1 MPTTSS
7 FQSVIDANGTSHGF
21 LVDNGLLL
29 QCQWNP
35 EAGRWE
41 QGEAVPGAVGG
52 DSLSVLYLDKLWPTS
67 STSSS
72 GTWNPGLVVA
82 YRTGRGNGSEI
93 QAVFGQ
99 WNSNGEL
106 QWSAP
111 QALTSNGVNEK
122 EFSLVAGVNGGFS
135 LVSQKQEERPGAEG
149 TATGLGIARPDTEL
163 YREDFA
169 LQRDADSPS
178 GYGLQVAAGSSLQGL
193 VLNPAS
199 APLAA
204 PRVTTGEGIQFNRS
218 TLVFSGSNALPGA
231 LPGSGVGG
239 AVWSGTR
246 LSGQAST
253 GGNGFLNFG
262 VLGRPVKWQISVPLY
277 TTGRD
282 EVSDIYSRSSSSSGS
297 GNDIAEYGSSQP
309 ILFKPIRT
317 FEDLYEAE
325 KVFSGVL
332 DDERPRSRSVKFLS
346 QGLRDSGL
354 LTLTGLP
361 SIGGDISRATGGSG
375 DWRWGIYGRGSF
387 GLLNTGEGPAFDSF
401 TKLAFVV
408 ATTDQVRSFSDAV
421 NFILRRDN
429 LTKKVTKNYAFG
441 FSGSVASEFLYASLS
456 AQPKAPIKVVSREAL
471 AVDLGA
477 SYTQRKFVKTSDF
490 PVVRV
495 FNIKGSDSFGYQWV
509 QTLSNNGLPIAGAG
523 GILPEVAGLAADSA
537 TAARFLYSIYGFTQL
552 RGETDGL
559 SRLVKYNTYGLA
571 REDVPLYNRD
581 KPNTLLYTNL
591 ALGLV
596 GTATSL
602 LAPVGVA
609 VRQPAT
615 QASKQSLFN
624 ATTLSATVAWNG
636 LGFEANLFN
645 NISFN
650 AALGPDRNNAFF
662 NDRFLAEVGFS
673 LLGAFQPILRYS
685 TSYTASGDP
694 TVVPAPPS
702 ASGPGPQESA
712 GLPGEDVGDA
722 QPVAGTD
729 PSPFYYNPS
738 LGSTASDGAGAS
750 TLSSTVSTL
759 YSLVVSAGPTDL
771 VGTRLFQ
778 LSGSSGRGLNDGSYT
793 NVRLLGVVP
802 EGSDSYA
809 EASIVVT
816 GGAIT
821 SVVITKTGTYLYLP
835 PYSTIGNTG
844 SAGEVVLV
852 PEFYT
857 VNPAT
862 GTNLADPAAVAQGI
876 VVLPTILVTTNPPAG
891 DPPAQLSKTPISVFN
906 QVKVGSGG
914 SGYPLWDASTATA
927 TAPVPGD
934 NTPYTYSGVSCTI
947 TAADGSGPIANLQG
961 ATTTNATVVL
971 VAGKIQKV
979 ILEQPFYT
987 AAAASAAGYSLDL
1000 QLPAD
1005 VVPTA
1010 AASLSLTPSSASY
1023 NNFIDD
1029 GSFSAQAFA
1038 PGSEPTGAG
1047 VYIAAGNTDSAPLF
1061 ANQKALPL
1069 QSRVVYRDSKGN
1081 STYLNAISWMAA
1093 TPTRPAYWGVTNNR
1107 AVLPVDGYQSTLPEF
1122 SLASQP
1128 VSTQVSSTGEPL
1140 VAWVENLTSQG
1151 IVQRAVPSAG
1161 ANGLESYQKF
1171 IGDVYSNQRI
1181 AYSYKNAR
1189 GEWETNPLYYI
1200 PADGAIIQNLQVVNT
1215 TPVGAGSPQVLMVW
1229 TETSIEAMQG
1239 LKPQLSSLQ
1248 NGSIPTVIKSAQF
1261 DPQNARFS
1269 TPQVVPWDPS
1279 TEVGLGVTDLNLSS
1293 QWSVAAD
1300 GSLVQTP
1307 SLSWSQ
1313 YVATPYQLSVLNSS
1327 PVVYDPLNL
1336 EGPGLSNN
1344 NLGSLANSPQTFTSA
1359 SSTGLQFGVAGALQ
1373 INSDAAVQNSDG
1385 TGVLSI
1391 GVGSLNGYEQALAAQ
1406 SGVASTTPSQ
1416 ALPRSP
1422 YSLEFWVKAPAG
1434 KNPEGAGMLAL
1445 GQPSEAAV
1453 GAAVLPAGWSL
1464 TSSFVVEQLTWA
1476 QAVAKGLIASSA
1488 IPSGQENDL
1497 YGYNWGLVADGA
1509 NSTASGASNPG
1520 GSNLYSNALSIT
1532 NLVAGTALPGM
1543 AQFLAS
1549 YGLSSDVLKGSS
1561 GVSASV
1567 LATVPG
1573 TALQFNNALVDG
1585 SPSSSLNGIAV
1596 DTSSALINSGVVTA
1610 ASSTWT
1616 DNANLQTLFAQL
1628 WSYQQS
1634 YGKPKV
1640 NFSLDPA
1647 SSIAPSASTP
1657 SATAQEQYAA
1667 YGLNFQL
1674 NQSTAVSIDANGKLV
1689 FDVGAASSLLSD
1701 AAINDGNWHYVVA
1714 TYLPDYVLA
1723 TIADK
1728 QYQVPQLT
1736 GTASLYIDGKA
1747 AATPL
1752 AIDDVFSP
1760 TTEADSAL
1768 LLYGNAGGSID
1779 EVALYTTALTAV
1791 EAKPAVFDPQNPW
1804 PMMSGKDALELVQ
1817 ALGYNIA
1824 QLNQNPGVE
1833 IGAINQHWQARSV
1846 DPNGAEKAT
1855 FTATYATDASG
1866 DAAWTQAQSLNLQ
1879 AAPIATLPSAT
1890 RPTLAD
1896 NLAIVTLS
1904 GGDWSSFNPAQRT
1917 LASVTAQ
1924 YGTVVNGAFTPV
1936 GSAFN
1941 LAPDQILL
1949 GNSTLQQLQPAGS
1962 DTNLSYTFL
1971 TNTPELNLLVPL
1983 SEELA
1988 LQQRQAGNTY
1998 SVQYKLNF
2006 TPNLTSTT
2014 PPPTV
2019 LSGTVTPSQLLPV
2032 RQQLNPSALQG
2043 KSLYPSAIATADV
2056 LEQATS
2062 QLQYIDSGEVIQ
2074 RQSVPSASTP
2084 GALPTPV
2091 QGFGY
2096 STMAGRYN
2104 SDTSTPSGWLAIAQ
2118 PFTPTAG
2125 SNPAGRIWIQYTGQY
2140 PSSGNPSTAE
2150 SPITWLNALA
2160 RSSFSDAAPNLPLLN
2175 DARNPSSG
2183 GGLLIQAD
2191 PTAGWGGN
2199 IGNTMLVVDLNGDGN
2214 DELIIA
2220 APNTNAGGTVYII
2233 DGSWIQTNL
2242 ATNPEILDLSNPEN
2256 LGDVVTVLTPAAA
2269 GGLPAGDDSSNALFG
2284 TALAFDGTD
2293 LIIGAP
2299 GYQRQMVSGD
2309 NSTAVSIGAVY
2320 RFNTKVQS
2328 LGSLSPRLSQ
2338 QLGQGGSLQS
2348 RDPLGETVLSY
2359 WGEQLGS
2366 AITAAPNTGEVAIAA
2381 SGYTA
2386 ALQYSGKQAVQNEL
2400 DANSSPGPFG
2410 DGALLRLQLASALN
2424 TTAGSG
2430 SFADVANAS
2439 QGNSA
2444 EASGYMQRLKALMT
2458 DPIVKATAYADQS
2471 LTANAVGAVYY
2482 YAAGAA
2488 ADSAPT
2494 ATFYGPSPWN
2504 TGATGFGSSLTLAD
2518 LNNTQSK
2525 TLVIGAASSGGP
2537 GATYF
2542 IAPEKLPS
2550 TALVDASSGSPQYLA
2565 YLSAGLTLYGN
2576 ATTDQFGYGLASGDV
2591 NNDGYDDVLIQA
2603 PNAGSSQGAGYLVFG
2618 TDSIDYA
2625 NAFLAGNGPYTGT
2638 IGAGGI
2644 GSVRNN
2650 AGSLALDVL
2659 VESNAVANAE
2669 TGRGSFNI
2677 KDVDGNG
2684 IPDILLG
2691 ARGAGSAYITYGKE
2705 YLADISSFQL
2715 NKLAGNNGFI
2725 LEGLASTTQGSLRSI
2740 GDINGD
2746 GYGDF
2751 FSRQDGG
2758 LTSTIRIELG
2768 ASTDDILAQAAQSFI
2783 SFSVSS
2789 DTQVLAAGDVNG
2801 DGLSDLALFRQVDVP
2816 GDNSPGAGSLTGLLF
2831 GDVNSSLQLG
2841 ENAGLLVDPYSAP
2854 LAQQITDGLT
2864 DQAPAMTVV
2873 GDTLYSVVK
2882 GLGNTNLYINTSRDG
2897 GNTWQSW
2904 FDITT
2909 ESQAGVATNL
2919 GASIAYF
2926 DGLLQLAYVDA
2937 TTGTISVTSLNPD
2950 GKPDGWSAPQRLA
2963 GFSTSAPPLLLDEGS
2978 RLALYWLGEAGTIQQ
2993 SFFTPVGSSGG
3004 SWTSPQAIS
3013 TPTGEPITSLTALAG
3028 VVTDTRTILAY
3039 GGRSTDAASL
3049 GQPTVELIA
3058 STPSDLAFTS
3068 LESLLS
3074 ADRVAEQAPGLTRT
3088 STGLAL
3094 TYTTNAGSVQLG
3106 TLDLAAA
3113 SSSGDEPAWSF
3124 VSVAGL
3130 NTQLAT
3136 TPLFHQ
3142 GALLINSSL
3151 AASDAVELTAIG
3163 TSSGVTWLNTTAELG
3178 AGQGQ
3183 SLSQRA
3189 GAANPVNQPVW
3200 SDAIGGASPS
3210 APSMATSGATISLA
3224 VHGTDDQI
3232 YWNQSTDAG
3241 STWKGWVALPPG
3253 MTTYKSP
3260 SIAVF
3265 NGELY
3270 LCYLGK
3276 DNNQI
3281 NITRYVNGS
3290 WVNQYQIP
3298 GQSATAAMLLTEG
3311 DKLAVYFTAND
3322 SRDLILKAY
3331 SASPSSSSGWSTTGI
3346 NYADGT
3352 QTLPQTASSA
3362 IAATRFNGQTYLAYL
3377 GGTRSNRSSTV
3388 YITTTPDSQVDS
3400 SAAWEIPSTLNE
3412 GTTPPVLANGLGL
3425 ALTSNGTNLVLSY
3438 ADTANGNKTQLLR
3451 SGDGANWVADF
3462 GSLAAF
3468 DSSAAI
3474 ALGYSQ
3480 AAGASAPALVAAAIT
3495 SSEAIQF
3502 FGALNS
3508 NSLSASETASSLQAV
3523 GDVNGDGY
3531 DDLMVTSANVGYDP
3545 TGRGQFTGP
3554 DARLLS
3560 TARLLLG
3567 AATPAGLAAQVQVGA
3582 SQALIQ
3588 AFEAPALGTEAP
3600 LLRPTG
3606 APNPSAMPLQVATS
3620 LAFAQRTPAGN
3631 LLSPSRPVT
3640 AAEMLAKAGDPASLL
3655 KVSNLLLPS
3664 GVMLPEPAAAST
3676 GQGGLNSAAGY
3687 GDLNGDGYTDYLAAD
3702 GLLNPYA
3709 PAGSGYGVWSIRA
3722 AGDVNGNGCDDVFLA
3737 LSPVETAGQFIQSVL
3752 VDGALFHVV
3761 DNQFSLNQAGLSSSS
3776 SGAIWT
3782 TPGLKAALDPYTYAY
3797 SDPTSGDSIPSL
3809 QTWFEGI
3816 QSYQGASS
3824 LTAAPSL
3831 ATGAISPAGGVIAL
3845 AEDGSG
3851 LIFAPSPTGSY
3862 SFGTVANSNWQV
3874 RSQALSL
3881 PGISLTNLAWFEG
3894 KLYAAFTSTIGSGK
3908 SAEENVIGFAY
3919 CSDPTAADPAWTVIS
3934 TLNGEQAL
3942 TAPVLVN
3949 EGSYLALYFVGTDS
3963 KIHYLFSNDPSSQTQ
3978 SSSGSSGSSW
3988 GSSLQAGSTPSG
4000 DTFVNT
4006 SGVLRYSGGVQTSS
4020 GRLTA
4025 ARFQGRTVLAYFSG
4039 TDSKPEGGIG
4049 ITVQPTAT
4057 PWLNNNWGNVQF
4069 VSANATSGGGLSL
4082 AATST
4087 QLYLAAN
4094 DGASSRL
4101 YTASATRSSSSSA
4114 PALNWSSG
4122 KSFTG
4127 VLGIPQ
4133 LTTVGG
4139 RLVSTVYSDVNG
4151 YAVSP
4156 LDPSLAAA
4164 AQQSLAG
4171 YSIDANLDINGDGFQ
4186 DLLIS
4191 DPSNPS
4197 LGLDNQYA
4205 IFGGDYF
4212 DIGTLIGTPADD
4224 TQIGT
4229 PLGDVIYALEG
4240 SDVIISNGGRDI
4252 ILAGSGNDAISII
4265 NARFRRIDGGIGV
4278 DSLQLEGQANQ
4289 DWNFSLNT
4297 AAINPAAFSIRPGN
4311 RLRSIEAISSQG
4323 FGANTLQFDAA
4334 AINAINSNHTVFLTP
4349 DATDSILLSDDLQ
4362 RDPSRDTVY
4371 SGLRWNAYSGSTN
4384 AALLY
4389 VAVPSS
4395 QTALTASGENV
4406 WLASHVGAVG
4416 PQAPAAALL
4425 AEASV
4430 SGEPAD
4436 PLLPRAI
4443 ASEVDLGKGLRLLSF
4458 NALDPS
4464 DAVRFVLERS
4474 DASGRR
4480 VVMYTTTSVNS
4491 NAEAGIHYT
4500 PVVGLVIFE
4509 PGDSRQE
4516 ITVPIKLE
4524 AFQRLRG
4531 GRLSLQVYDM
4541 PDVGQKNAC
4550 HLLIQPA
4557 AQDDGA
4563 PPVLSGFELTPSAR
4577 GDGASLR
4584 FRADANGSS
4593 STLDSLR
4600 LTISQRLTADA
4611 REPVSSQTV
4620 SVLDAIASSG
4630 SQVPAYDAVTGA
4642 LALDNDDSH
4651 NGQISGHLELNFSAA
4666 NGQPTVSLAAPALQW
4681 QTPLQLSADFTFRL
4695 LPDVPLT
4702 LWRSDTG
4709 SEAVSFGLESGGRSF
4724 TLLSNASAGS
4734 EGSLDATKALDDS
4747 AFGWQSTEGKAVG
4760 SRAVIQ
4766 GLSLAG
4772 TSWRPTATQEGQ
4784 ALKLLDLRVAGN
4796 QITAKFAGG
4805 VSAVYAPQATGSA
4818 PSPAPILPSVQIQR
4832 LGRYENAFGLYAVDS
4847 VTGLVDGLAP
4857 GHERYLQAALARSE
4871 SSGLLLSSDRLPDF
4885 GKQVSFEDLPLDLN
4899 RAYGMLLLVDGD
4911 RQRIFSSFAGANPDG
4926 AAQMISLGSA
4936 SNGLVVGFEDQ
4947 SIALGSGPTDHDF
4960 NDVIVTIR
4968 NVTVPLF

>member
-7 FQSVIDANGTSHGF
+7 FQAVIDANGTSHGF

-82 YRTGRGNGSEI
+82 YRTGRGNGSDI

-99 WNSNGEL
+99 WNSDGEL

-111 QALTSNGVNEK
+111 QSLTRNGVNEK
-122 EFSLVAGVNGGFS
+122 DYSLVAGANGGFS
-135 LVSQKQEERPGAEG
+135 LVSQKQEERPGGEG

-178 GYGLQVAAGSSLQGL
+178 GYGLQASGGSSLQGL

-204 PRVTTGEGIQFNRS
+204 PRLTTGEGIQFNRS
-218 TLVFSGSNALPGA
+218 TLVFSGSNELPGA
-231 LPGSGVGG
+231 LPGGGVGG
-239 AVWSGTR
+239 VVASGTR

-262 VLGRPVKWQISVPLY
+262 VLGRPVKWQLSFPLY
-277 TTGRD
+277 TSDTD
-282 EVSDIYSRSSSSSGS
+282 SEIESIAPDSSTSFIANTTVASEPVS
-297 GNDIAEYGSSQP
+297 
-309 ILFKPIRT
+309 ILI
-317 FEDLYEAE
+317 E
-325 KVFSGVL
+325 S
-332 DDERPRSRSVKFLS
+332 
-346 QGLRDSGL
+346 
-354 LTLTGLP
+354 
-361 SIGGDISRATGGSG
+361 GDISERAIALYRDEGLIESGISEVFQSGAGSLLDAGLSPIGGNISRAKDGSG
-375 DWRWGIYGRGSF
+375 DWRWSVYGRGSF
-387 GLLNTGEGPAFDSF
+387 GLLNTGNGPQFDSF
-401 TKLAFVV
+401 TKLGFSVS
-408 ATTDQVRSFSDAV
+408 TTDQVRAV
-421 NFILRRDN
+421 ADVGNFIAARIDKRS
-429 LTKKVTKNYAFG
+429 TKNYAFG
-441 FSGSVASEFLYASLS
+441 FSGSFASEFLYASLS
-456 AQPKAPIKVVSREAL
+456 AKPKAPIKVASRMAL
-471 AVDLGA
+471 AIDAGA
-477 SYTQRKFVKTSDF
+477 SYTQRKLLKKSGELPIIQTINVKA
-490 PVVRV
+490 
-495 FNIKGSDSFGYQWV
+495 SDSFGYQWV
-509 QTLSNNGLPIAGAG
+509 QTLSNNGLPIEGAG
-523 GILPEVAGLAADSA
+523 GILPEVAGLTADSA
-537 TAARFLYSIYGFTQL
+537 SAARFLYSIYGLLAIPRTGDDLELL
-552 RGETDGL
+552 RKNGF
-559 SRLVKYNTYGLA
+559 SNKYDEGNVYLNSSLKQSPILA
-571 REDVPLYNRD
+571 FNA
-581 KPNTLLYTNL
+581 

-602 LAPVGVA
+602 LAPVAMA
-609 VRQPAT
+609 VRKPADLT
-615 QASKQSLFN
+615 SKQSLFN
-624 ATTLSATVAWNG
+624 ATTLIAAVTWNG
-636 LGFEANLFN
+636 FGFEANLYN
-645 NISFN
+645 EISFN
-650 AALGPDRNNAFF
+650 AGLGASRNSVFF
-662 NDRFLAEVGFS
+662 DERFLAEVGFN
-673 LLGAFQPILRYS
+673 LLGAFQPVLRYS

-694 TVVPAPPS
+694 AAPQAATSVPEA
-702 ASGPGPQESA
+702 ASGFA
-712 GLPGEDVGDA
+712 GQGMGA
-722 QPVAGTD
+722 SQPASGTD
-729 PSPFYYNPS
+729 LSPFYYNPS

-778 LSGSSGRGLNDGSYT
+778 LSGSSGRGLNDGSYA

-809 EASIVVT
+809 EASIVVR

-862 GTNLADPAAVAQGI
+862 GTSLADPAAVAQGT

-934 NTPYTYSGVSCTI
+934 NTPYTYSRVLCTI
-947 TAADGSGPIANLQG
+947 TAADGSGPISNLQG
-961 ATTTNATVVL
+961 ATSTFATLVL
-971 VAGKIQKV
+971 VGGAIQKV

-987 AAAASAAGYSLDL
+987 AAVASGAGYSLDL
-1000 QLPAD
+1000 QLPD
-1005 VVPTA
+1005 GVSPTA

-1047 VYIAAGNTDSAPLF
+1047 VHIAAGNTDSAPLY

-1093 TPTRPAYWGVTNNR
+1093 TPTQPAYWGVTNNR

-1128 VSTQVSSTGEPL
+1128 VSTRVSSTGEPL

-1151 IVQRAVPSAG
+1151 FVQRAVPYAG
-1161 ANGLESYQKF
+1161 GNGMESYQKF
-1171 IGDVYSNQRI
+1171 VGDVYSNQRI
-1181 AYSYKNAR
+1181 AYSYRNAR

-1200 PADGAIIQNLQVVNT
+1200 AADGAVIQNLQVVST
-1215 TPVGAGSPQVLMVW
+1215 APEGSGNPQVLMVW

-1248 NGSIPTVIKSAQF
+1248 NGFIPTVIKSALF
-1261 DPQNARFS
+1261 DPQDGRFS
-1269 TPQVVPWDPS
+1269 TPKEVPWDPS

-1336 EGPGLSNN
+1336 EGPGLSSN
-1344 NLGSLANSPQTFTSA
+1344 NLGSLADSSQTLTSA

-1391 GVGSLNGYEQALAAQ
+1391 GVGSLNGYEQAVAAE
-1406 SGVASTTPSQ
+1406 SGVASTAVSQ
-1416 ALPRSP
+1416 PLPRSP

-1434 KNPEGAGMLAL
+1434 KNPEGAGLLAL

-1453 GAAVLPAGWSL
+1453 GAAVLPQGWSL

-1476 QAVAKGLIASSA
+1476 QAAAQGLIASSA
-1488 IPSGQENDL
+1488 IPNGQENDL
-1497 YGYNWGLVADGA
+1497 YGYTWGLVADGA

-1549 YGLSSDVLKGSS
+1549 YGLSSDVLTGSS

-1573 TALQFNNALVDG
+1573 TELLFNTALVDG
-1585 SPSSSLNGIAV
+1585 NPSSSLNGIAV

-1610 ASSTWT
+1610 ASSSWT
-1616 DNANLQTLFAQL
+1616 DNANLQKLFAQL
-1628 WSYQQS
+1628 WAYQQS
-1634 YGKPKV
+1634 FGKPKV

-1647 SSIAPSASTP
+1647 ASSSPSPSTP

-1674 NQSTAVSIDANGKLV
+1674 NQSTAVSINANGKLV

-1714 TYLPDYVLA
+1714 TYLPDYFLA

-1728 QYQVPQLT
+1728 QYQVPGLT

-1760 TTEADSAL
+1760 STEADSAL

-1804 PMMSGKDALELVQ
+1804 PMMSGKDAVELVQ

-1833 IGAINQHWQARSV
+1833 IGAINQHWKARSV

-1866 DAAWTQAQSLNLQ
+1866 DGAWTQAQPLNLQ
-1879 AAPIATLPSAT
+1879 AAPIATRPSAT
-1890 RPTLAD
+1890 RPTPAED
-1896 NLAIVTLS
+1896 LAIVTLS
-1904 GGDWSSFNPAQRT
+1904 GGDWSSFNPAHRT
-1917 LASVTAQ
+1917 LTSVTAQ

-1962 DTNLSYTFL
+1962 DSNLSYTFL
-1971 TNTPELNLLVPL
+1971 SNTPELNLLVPF

-1988 LQQRQAGNTY
+1988 LQQRQSGNTY
-1998 SVQYKLNF
+1998 AVRYNLNF
-2006 TPNLTSTT
+2006 APNVTSTT
-2014 PPPTV
+2014 PPPTL
-2019 LSGTVTPSQLLPV
+2019 LSGTVMPSRLLPV
-2032 RQQLNPSALQG
+2032 RELLNPSALQN
-2043 KSLYPSAIATADV
+2043 KSLYPRAIATADV

-2074 RQSVPSASTP
+2074 RQRVPSVSNP
-2084 GALPTPV
+2084 GGLPTPV

-2096 STMAGRYN
+2096 STMAGRFN
-2104 SDTSTPSGWLAIAQ
+2104 SDTSSPAGWLAIAQ

-2125 SNPAGRIWIQYTGQY
+2125 SNPAGRVWIQYTGQY
-2140 PSSGNPSTAE
+2140 PVSGHPSTAE

-2214 DELIIA
+2214 DELILA
-2220 APNTNAGGTVYII
+2220 APNTNEGGTVYII
-2233 DGSWIQTNL
+2233 DGSWIQKNL
-2242 ATNPEILDLSNPEN
+2242 TSNPEILDLSNPDN

-2269 GGLPAGDDSSNALFG
+2269 GGLPTGDDSSNALFG

-2299 GYQRQMVSGD
+2299 GYQRQIVRGD
-2309 NSTAVSIGAVY
+2309 SSTAVGIGAVY
-2320 RFNTKVQS
+2320 RFNTKVEA
-2328 LGSLSPRLSQ
+2328 LGSPTPRLSQ
-2338 QLGQGGSLQS
+2338 QLGKGGSL
-2348 RDPLGETVLSY
+2348 RALNPLGETVISY

-2366 AITAAPNTGEVAIAA
+2366 AIAAAPDTGEVAIAA

-2386 ALQYSGKQAVQNEL
+2386 ALQYSGKQAIQNEL
-2400 DANSSPGPFG
+2400 DANSSPGANG
-2410 DGALLRLQLASALN
+2410 DGALLKLQLGSALN

-2430 SFADVANAS
+2430 SFAVVANAS
-2439 QGNSA
+2439 QGNGA
-2444 EASGYMQRLKALMT
+2444 EGSSFMQRLKALVT
-2458 DPIVKATAYADQS
+2458 DPIAKATVYADQS

-2488 ADSAPT
+2488 ADRNPT

-2504 TGATGFGSSLTLAD
+2504 TGASGFGSSLTLAD
-2518 LNNTQSK
+2518 LNNTNSK

-2537 GATYF
+2537 GAAYF
-2542 IAPEKLPS
+2542 IAPDKLPS

-2576 ATTDQFGYGLASGDV
+2576 DTTDQFGDGLASGDV

-2603 PNAGSSQGAGYLVFG
+2603 PNTGSSQGAGYLVFG

-2625 NAFLAGNGPYTGT
+2625 NAFVAGNGPYTGT

-2644 GSVRNN
+2644 GSVSNN
-2650 AGSLALDVL
+2650 AGSLPLNVL
-2659 VESNAVANAE
+2659 VESNAVVNAE

-2684 IPDILLG
+2684 IPDILIG
-2691 ARGAGSAYITYGKE
+2691 ARGAGSAYITYGKD

-2715 NKLAGNNGFI
+2715 NKLASNNGFI
-2725 LEGLASTTQGSLRSI
+2725 LEGLASTTQGSLCSI

-2751 FSRQDGG
+2751 FSRQDRG

-2768 ASTDDILAQAAQSFI
+2768 ASTEDILAQAAQSFI
-2783 SFSVSS
+2783 SFSVSR

-2854 LAQQITDGLT
+2854 LSQQISGGLT
-2864 DQAPAMTVV
+2864 DQAPAMTAV
-2873 GDTLYSVVK
+2873 GSTLYSVVK
-2882 GLGNTNLYINTSRDG
+2882 GLGNNNLYINTSSNG
-2897 GNTWQSW
+2897 GNTWQPW

-2909 ESQAGVATNL
+2909 QSQPGVATNL
-2919 GASIAYF
+2919 GASIASF
-2926 DGLLQLAYVDA
+2926 NGLLQLAYVDA
-2937 TTGTISVTSLNPD
+2937 NSGTISIITLDPD
-2950 GKPDGWSAPQRLA
+2950 GKPDAWSAPQRLT

-2978 RLALYWLGEAGTIQQ
+2978 RLALYWLGEAGTIMQA
-2993 SFFTPVGSSGG
+2993 FFTPSGD
-3004 SWTSPQAIS
+3004 SEDRWTSPQAIT
-3013 TPTGEPITSLTALAG
+3013 TPTGEPITSLTALSG

-3039 GGRSTDAASL
+3039 GGSSTAAASL

-3074 ADRVAEQAPGLTRT
+3074 ADRVAGQAPGLTRT
-3088 STGLAL
+3088 NMGLAL

-3124 VSVAGL
+3124 ASVAGL

-3151 AASDAVELTAIG
+3151 AATDEVELTAIG

-3178 AGQGQ
+3178 AGQSQ

-3200 SDAIGGASPS
+3200 SGAIGGASPS
-3210 APSMATSGATISLA
+3210 APSMATSGSTISLA
-3224 VHGTDDQI
+3224 AHGTDNQI

-3241 STWKGWVALPPG
+3241 STWRGWVALPPG

-3265 NGELY
+3265 NDELY

-3290 WVNQYQIP
+3290 WVPQYQIP
-3298 GQSATAAMLLTEG
+3298 GQSATAATLLTEG

-3331 SASPSSSSGWSTTGI
+3331 SASPSSSSGWSTTAV
-3346 NYADGT
+3346 NYADG
-3352 QTLPQTASSA
+3352 PQTASSA

-3377 GGTRSNRSSTV
+3377 GGTRSSPSSTI

-3400 SAAWEIPSTLNE
+3400 SAAWEFPSTLSK
-3412 GTTPPVLANGLGL
+3412 GSVPPVLANGLGL
-3425 ALTSNGTNLVLSY
+3425 ALTSNATNLVLGY
-3438 ADTANGNKTQLLR
+3438 ANTANGNQTQLLR
-3451 SGDGANWVADF
+3451 SRDGATWVSDF
-3462 GSLAAF
+3462 SSLAPF
-3468 DSSAAI
+3468 DSTATM

-3480 AAGASAPALVAAAIT
+3480 AAGVSAPALVAAAIN
-3495 SSEAIQF
+3495 SSDAIEF
-3502 FGALNS
+3502 YGAPNS
-3508 NSLSASETASSLQAV
+3508 NTLSASQTSSSLQAV
-3523 GDVNGDGY
+3523 GDVDGDGY
-3531 DDLMVTSANVGYDP
+3531 DDLMVTAANVAYDP
-3545 TGRGQFTGP
+3545 TGSGQFTGP
-3554 DARLLS
+3554 EARLLS

-3567 AATPAGLAAQVQVGA
+3567 APTATALAAQVEGGG
-3582 SQALIQ
+3582 SKALIQ
-3588 AFEAPALGTEAP
+3588 AFVTPALGTEAP
-3600 LLRPTG
+3600 QLRPTG
-3606 APNPSAMPLQVATS
+3606 APIQSAKPLQVAAP
-3620 LAFAQRTPAGN
+3620 LAFAQRTPAGH
-3631 LLSPSRPVT
+3631 LLSPSRPVS
-3640 AAEMLAKAGDPASLL
+3640 AAEMLAQASDPASLL
-3655 KVSNLLLPS
+3655 TVSNLLLP
-3664 GVMLPEPAAAST
+3664 GGEMLPEPAAAST

-3687 GDLNGDGYTDYLAAD
+3687 GDLNGDGYTDDLAAD

-3816 QSYQGASS
+3816 QGYQGASS
-3824 LTAAPSL
+3824 LTAAPTLPS
-3831 ATGAISPAGGVIAL
+3831 GAISSSGGMVAL
-3845 AEDGSG
+3845 ADDGSG
-3851 LIFAPSPTGSY
+3851 LIFAPSPFGSY
-3862 SFGTVANSNWQV
+3862 YFGTVANSNWQV
-3874 RSQALSL
+3874 RSQPLIPAGLST
-3881 PGISLTNLAWFEG
+3881 TNLAWFQG
-3894 KLYAAFTSTIGSGK
+3894 KLYATFTSTIGSGK
-3908 SAEENVIGFAY
+3908 SDEEKVIGFAY
-3919 CSDPTAADPAWTVIS
+3919 CSDPTAADPAWTVIR

-3942 TAPVLVN
+3942 SAPVLVN
-3949 EGSYLALYFVGTDS
+3949 EGAYLALYFVGTDS

-4000 DTFVNT
+4000 DAFVNT

-4020 GRLTA
+4020 GQLSA

-4039 TDSKPEGGIG
+4039 TSSKPEDGIG
-4049 ITVQPTAT
+4049 ITQQPTAT
-4057 PWLNNNWGNVQF
+4057 PWLDSNWGNVQF
-4069 VSANATSGGGLSL
+4069 VNAQATSGGQALSL

-4094 DGASSRL
+4094 DVMAPRL
-4101 YTASATRSSSSSA
+4101 YTASTTRSSASSA
-4114 PALNWSSG
+4114 PTLNWSSA
-4122 KSFTG
+4122 KSFG
-4127 VLGIPQ
+4127 NFSGIPQ
-4133 LTTVGG
+4133 LVTVGG
-4139 RLVSTVYSDVNG
+4139 RLFSTVYSGGNG
-4151 YAVSP
+4151 YGVSP
-4156 LDPSLAAA
+4156 LDPNLAAA
-4164 AQQSLAG
+4164 AQPSLAG
-4171 YSIDANLDINGDGFQ
+4171 YSIDANIDINGDGFQ

-4191 DPSNPS
+4191 DPSNPAV
-4197 LGLDNQYA
+4197 GLDNQYGL
-4205 IFGGDYF
+4205 FGGDYL

-4224 TQIGT
+4224 AQDGT

-4240 SDVIISNGGRDI
+4240 SDVIIGNGGRDL
-4252 ILAGSGNDAISII
+4252 ILAGSGTDTISII
-4265 NARFRRIDGGIGV
+4265 DARFRRIDGGIGV
-4278 DSLQLEGQANQ
+4278 DSLQLEGPVNQA
-4289 DWNFSLNT
+4289 WNFSLDHASVSPT
-4297 AAINPAAFSIRPGN
+4297 AFAIRPGN
-4311 RLRSIEAISSQG
+4311 QLRSIEAISSQG
-4323 FGANTLQFDAA
+4323 YGANALQFDAA
-4334 AINAINSNHTVFLTP
+4334 AINAINNNHTLFLTP
-4349 DATDSILLSDDLQ
+4349 DASDSILLSEDLQ

-4371 SGLRWNAYSGSTN
+4371 SGLRWNAYSGSVD

-4395 QTALTASGENV
+4395 QTELTPSGENA
-4406 WLASHVGAVG
+4406 WLASHVSATGS
-4416 PQAPAAALL
+4416 QSSAPVLFSAAQPL
-4425 AEASV
+4425 SD
-4430 SGEPAD
+4430 PAD
-4436 PLLPRAI
+4436 PLLPSVI
-4443 ASEVDLGKGLRLLSF
+4443 TSELDFGRGLRLLSYKTF
-4458 NALDPS
+4458 DAS
-4464 DAVRFVLERS
+4464 DQVRFVLERFDVS
-4474 DASGRR
+4474 RRQLVAYASTAADGSAEPGRD
-4480 VVMYTTTSVNS
+4480 
-4491 NAEAGIHYT
+4491 YT
-4500 PVVGLVIFE
+4500 PVAGLVIFE
-4509 PGDSRQE
+4509 PGESRRE
-4516 ITVPIKLE
+4516 ITVPINRE
-4524 AFQRLRG
+4524 AFRLLRG
-4531 GRLSLQVYDM
+4531 GRLSLQLQELA
-4541 PDVGQKNAC
+4541 DVGQKQER

-4557 AQDDGA
+4557 ADARGSV
-4563 PPVLSGFELTPSAR
+4563 PVLSGFGFAVDPSSRKATL
-4577 GDGASLR
+4577 S
-4584 FRADANGSS
+4584 FRADANNAGETPTSLAFAIGQRS
-4593 STLDSLR
+4593 RADAAPGGGGQSVAILDAIRLASDAVPPAYDRDPNGLALDTDGRSNAQVRSQLTLDLMATGADPALFLSGPDLVWSSPASSPNGRSLVF
-4600 LTISQRLTADA
+4600 D
-4611 REPVSSQTV
+4611 QTV
-4620 SVLDAIASSG
+4620 S
-4630 SQVPAYDAVTGA
+4630 
-4642 LALDNDDSH
+4642 
-4651 NGQISGHLELNFSAA
+4651 
-4666 NGQPTVSLAAPALQW
+4666 
-4681 QTPLQLSADFTFRL
+4681 LSAWRADQGSGTATFAL
-4695 LPDVPLT
+4695 V
-4702 LWRSDTG
+4702 
-4709 SEAVSFGLESGGRSF
+4709 SGGRSVS
-4724 TLLSNASAGS
+4724 LLQNASGGVAGAIRPES
-4734 EGSLDATKALDDS
+4734 ALNPDAS
-4747 AFGWQSTEGKAVG
+4747 SGWRATEGLAVG
-4760 SRAVIQ
+4760 SQAALPNLDLTGV
-4766 GLSLAG
+4766 
-4772 TSWRPTATQEGQ
+4772 SWIPTASLDGQQRALQRLQVEGN
-4784 ALKLLDLRVAGN
+4784 R
-4796 QITAKFAGG
+4796 ITAAFEGG
-4805 VSAVYAPQATGSA
+4805 VTLQLFLETITSAASAASVRPQ
-4818 PSPAPILPSVQIQR
+4818 VDIQR
-4832 LGRYENAFGLYAVDS
+4832 LAGQDNGLGFYSVDS
-4847 VTGLVDGLAP
+4847 ITGQVEGLNP
-4857 GHERYLQAALARSE
+4857 GDPGYLQAALARAE
-4871 SSGLLLSSDRLPDF
+4871 AADLVLGADELPGF
-4885 GKQVSFEDLPLDLN
+4885 GEERSYLDLALDPN
-4899 RAYGMLLLVDGD
+4899 RQYGVLLLVDGS
-4911 RQRIFSSFAGANPDG
+4911 RERLISSFAAANRGG
-4926 AAQMISLGSA
+4926 AAQMVSLGSD
-4936 SNGLVVGFEDQ
+4936 STGMVLGIEDLDV
-4947 SIALGSGPTDHDF
+4947 LGDRSDRDF
-4960 NDVIVTIR
+4960 NDIVMKIHGLQ
-4968 NVTVPLF
+4968 VPLF